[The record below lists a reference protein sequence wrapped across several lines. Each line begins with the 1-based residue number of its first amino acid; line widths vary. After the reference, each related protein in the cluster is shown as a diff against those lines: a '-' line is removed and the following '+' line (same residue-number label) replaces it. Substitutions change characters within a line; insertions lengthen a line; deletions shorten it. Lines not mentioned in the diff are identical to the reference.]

1 MKLSSMFVGKLV
13 RGIKGKVKPVFGQ
26 ENPEEPIGIIRD
38 FLTNYDDGGIVVPF
52 IQWIGQIEDLAHCV
66 HPDNLQELEE

>member
-13 RGIKGKVKPVFGQ
+13 QGVKGKVLPVYEQ

-38 FLTNYDDGGIVVPF
+38 FMTNYDGGVIAPLV
-52 IQWIGQIEDLAHCV
+52 QWVGQIDDLAHCV
-66 HPDNLQELEE
+66 HPDNLKELE